1 MITESK
7 SGREAWRPPAFIDAT
22 GDGDL
27 AALAGCGF
35 EFDEAE
41 GCPCQRMSLNALLV
55 CEDAAQLG
63 DLVRI
68 AEPPPS
74 IGHTRRKR
82 IIFLGG
88 DRADRTFPL
97 VEQANPLRGA

>member
-1 MITESK
+1 VSFQLHTKVSAACLEGRRRTTMITESK

-41 GCPCQRMSLNALLV
+41 GCPCQPMSLNALLV

-74 IGHTRRKR
+74 IGHTRRT
-82 IIFLGG
+82 GH
-88 DRADRTFPL
+88 FPS
-97 VEQANPLRGA
+97 